1 MLVALIGASV
11 ADARDRTLKLHFTHT
26 GERGEFTYKRNGKY
40 DQAVLKKLNH
50 ILRDWRR
57 NEATKMDPRLFDVI
71 WEVYREVG
79 AKDYVHIVSGYR
91 SLKTNDMLRRR
102 GRGVAK
108 SSLHTRGQAMD
119 FFIPGVPVS
128 KIRKAGL
135 RLQQGGVGYYP
146 KSGSPFVHL
155 DTGRVRH
162 WPRMTRQQLAAVF
175 PKGQTLHVPSDGKP
189 LKGYEIAKAKY
200 SKKNGTAVAY
210 LDPKSRTISAKPPQ
224 TDKRKGTVAKWLK
237 KTLAGGADEAEDNI
251 LAQPQP
257 VEVADAT
264 GSEAEANNSE
274 NNAPIPRSLAMADR
288 KLALARRTQDQLAET
303 NALLVARSGPAR
315 PEEAVSLVDR
325 LKPALPPN
333 YSQDQIKLTRLMAQA
348 ALRADEEQIEETPN
362 VVLASA
368 SVLPPE
374 TPEPSAAVLPE
385 PAAAV
390 FPEPAEAVF
399 PEPAAAVFHVAADPT
414 QRTDSLTMDRQRL
427 TTAID
432 AANAIGTTAKDDRTL
447 AVRTE
452 NTVALSYAAFTPDVP
467 FEPRKRPNPAA
478 LIGPRSR
485 PLLTQPEVDVTDA
498 ALEEAESIV
507 DWENP
512 VPQIAMPVGI
522 EFAQFM
528 GVRTTRTDAFVALAM
543 PQPWSFPALF
553 EAPAN
558 VFEATRIQSLHHLRY
573 DRFAKSNDPL
583 DYAGKSRKQRVAQ
596 VPDPIRFQLSF

>member
-1 MLVALIGASV
+1 MLAALIGVSFCVSV

-40 DQAVLKKLNH
+40 DQAVLKKLNN

-119 FFIPGVPVS
+119 FYIPGVPVS

-200 SKKNGTAVAY
+200 NKKNGTAVAY

-237 KTLAGGADEAEDNI
+237 KTLAGRADEAEDNI
-251 LAQPQP
+251 LARPQP
-257 VEVADAT
+257 VEVAKAAPDADVTESGT
-264 GSEAEANNSE
+264 G
-274 NNAPIPRSLAMADR
+274 APIPRSLALADR
-288 KLALARRTQDQLAET
+288 KLALARRTQDPLAES

-315 PEEAVSLVDR
+315 PEEAVPLVDR
-325 LKPALPPN
+325 LQPALPPN
-333 YSQDQIKLTRLMAQA
+333 YSRDQIKLTRLLAQA
-348 ALRADEEQIEETPN
+348 ALRADEKQIETPN
-362 VVLASA
+362 LA
-368 SVLPPE
+368 L
-374 TPEPSAAVLPE
+374 
-385 PAAAV
+385 AAASMEQSEA
-390 FPEPAEAVF
+390 PESIE
-399 PEPAAAVFHVAADPT
+399 AVFHVAAASDPV
-414 QRTDSLTMDRQRL
+414 TDPLIPSTKPLPPNTNTPPINRQRV

-432 AANAIGTTAKDDRTL
+432 AANAIGSTGNNERTL
-447 AVRTE
+447 AVKTE

-467 FEPRKRPNPAA
+467 LEPKRRPNPAA
-478 LIGPRSR
+478 LLGPRSR

-512 VPQIAMPVGI
+512 VPQIALPASI
-522 EFAQFM
+522 EFARFM
-528 GVRTTRTDAFVALAM
+528 GQKTTRTDAFVALAM

-558 VFEATRIQSLHHLRY
+558 VFEATRIQSLQHLRY
-573 DRFAKSNDPL
+573 DRFAKSSDPS
-583 DYAGKSRKQRVAQ
+583 DRAVKPRIHRVAQ
-596 VPDPIRFQLSF
+596 APNPNRFQLNF

>member
-1 MLVALIGASV
+1 MLAALICVSAGVSAV
-11 ADARDRTLKLHFTHT
+11 DARDRTLKLHFTHT

-108 SSLHTRGQAMD
+108 SSLHTRGQALD
-119 FFIPGVPVS
+119 FYIPGVPVS

-175 PKGQTLHVPSDGKP
+175 PRGQTLHVPSDGKP

-200 SKKNGTAVAY
+200 GKKNGTAVAY
-210 LDPKSRTISAKPPQ
+210 LDPKSRAISPKPPQ

-237 KTLAGGADEAEDNI
+237 NTLASGADEADDNV
-251 LAQPQP
+251 LAQP
-257 VEVADAT
+257 VEVAKTAT
-264 GSEAEANNSE
+264 DVDVKEPETG
-274 NNAPIPRSLAMADR
+274 APIPRSLALADR
-288 KLALARRTQDQLAET
+288 KLALARRTQDPLGET

-315 PEEAVSLVDR
+315 PEEAVPLVDR
-325 LKPALPPN
+325 LQPALPPS
-333 YSQDQIKLTRLMAQA
+333 YSQDQIKLTRLLAQA
-348 ALRADEEQIEETPN
+348 ALRADEKRIETPN
-362 VVLASA
+362 LVLAAA
-368 SVLPPE
+368 SMAQPEAPE
-374 TPEPSAAVLPE
+374 T
-385 PAAAV
+385 
-390 FPEPAEAVF
+390 AE
-399 PEPAAAVFHVAADPT
+399 AVFHVAAVST
-414 QRTDSLTMDRQRL
+414 QRTDPLRPITEPRPASANAIPVNRQRV

-432 AANAIGTTAKDDRTL
+432 AANAIGSTGNYERTL
-447 AVRTE
+447 AANTE

-467 FEPRKRPNPAA
+467 LEPKKRPNPAA
-478 LIGPRSR
+478 ILGPRSR
-485 PLLTQPEVDVTDA
+485 PLLTRPEVDVTDA

-512 VPQIAMPVGI
+512 VPQIAPPVSI
-522 EFAQFM
+522 EFARFM
-528 GVRTTRTDAFVALAM
+528 GQKTTRTDAFVALAM

-558 VFEATRIQSLHHLRY
+558 VFEATRIQSLQHLRY
-573 DRFAKSNDPL
+573 DRFAKSSDPS
-583 DYAGKSRKQRVAQ
+583 DRAGELQMQRVAQ
-596 VPDPIRFQLSF
+596 APNPNRFQLNF